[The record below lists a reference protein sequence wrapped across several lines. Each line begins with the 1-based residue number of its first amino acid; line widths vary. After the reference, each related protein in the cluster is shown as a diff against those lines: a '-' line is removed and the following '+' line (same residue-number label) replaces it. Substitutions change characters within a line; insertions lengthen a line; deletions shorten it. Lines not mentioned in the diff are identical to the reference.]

1 MPGFPLT
8 AWALRHPWGTHADAV
23 LDRLRDP
30 PPPELG
36 PPTPAAALATA
47 LLDELADPCARACA
61 RWGTS
66 RVAMIFGSAAPTDER
81 SLDRMSTMLA
91 LVRSGTS
98 IAGPAYHVV
107 ATGVGGAKAIASA
120 DRLLRASLVDAVLV
134 GGADDGDAAMLLVER
149 HGDAFV
155 ELRASAEASGVTDLE
170 RFDEAAAER
179 TVTAAWAARGRPPLG
194 YVHAHAD
201 ANGRHAEAERR
212 MLRALVGAVPCCST
226 ASSSGT
232 GASTGASST
241 GAAAGA
247 VDAVLAAASLVR
259 GYTPEASPRELE
271 HDRVLLHGFSPGGHH
286 VALLLEARS

>member
-30 PPPELG
+30 PAPAEAPPSS
-36 PPTPAAALATA
+36 ADALATA
-47 LLDELADPCARACA
+47 LLDELAEPCARACE

-66 RVAMIFGSAAPTDER
+66 RVAVILGSAAPTDEG

-91 LVRSGTS
+91 LVRRGTS
-98 IAGPAYHVV
+98 IAGPTYHVA
-107 ATGVGGAKAIASA
+107 ATGVGGAKALASA

-134 GGADDGDAAMLLVER
+134 GGADDGCAAMLLVER

-155 ELRASAEASGVTDLE
+155 ELRASAEASGITDLE
-170 RFDEAAAER
+170 RFDEATAER
-179 TVTAAWAARGRPPLG
+179 VVAAAWAAGGRPLLG
-194 YVHAHAD
+194 YVQTLAD
-201 ANGRHAEAERR
+201 ANDRHAEAERR
-212 MLRALVGAVPCCST
+212 VLQTLVGAVPCCST
-226 ASSSGT
+226 ALASGT
-232 GASTGASST
+232 RASSM

-247 VDAVLAAASLVR
+247 VDALLAAASLVR

-271 HDRVLLHGFSPGGHH
+271 HDRVLLHGSSAGGHH
-286 VALLLEARS
+286 VALLLEARP